1 VCGNN
6 FEFFLGSH
14 DGYRR
19 LLDPVTHRRLIFHV
33 RGGFWFIHDYA
44 KGRLHHELEVAWHFS
59 SDMKVSDR
67 EGIFLVNP
75 AQTVPANGTPSATML
90 VLLPVQDG
98 RWSSRLESEPISP
111 AYGTQVM
118 APVVRVVCKD
128 RLPMKCATFMVAQ
141 QQNGVTGRAEEC
153 SREWHTIGASVYRYQ
168 EQNRAHYAVLAE
180 DLQGTWTVGPLT
192 TDAKFVYFSI
202 EDAKLVDLVLWEGS
216 MLQLGEKKLLDYS
229 RQLEWFEVSTR
240 RGVPQVFS
248 SAPEAASA
256 FDVSILTSET
266 FPDEV
271 SRISKS

>member
-1 VCGNN
+1 
-6 FEFFLGSH
+6 
-14 DGYRR
+14 
-19 LLDPVTHRRLIFHV
+19 
-33 RGGFWFIHDYA
+33 
-44 KGRLHHELEVAWHFS
+44 
-59 SDMKVSDR
+59 
-67 EGIFLVNP
+67 
-75 AQTVPANGTPSATML
+75 
-90 VLLPVQDG
+90 
-98 RWSSRLESEPISP
+98 
-111 AYGTQVM
+111 M
-118 APVVRVVCKD
+118 APVVRFVCKD

-141 QQNGVTGRAEEC
+141 QQNRVTGRAEEC

-168 EQNRAHYAVLAE
+168 EQNRVHYAVLAE

-216 MLQLGEKKLLDYS
+216 MLQWGEKKLLDYS

-240 RGVPQVFS
+240 PGVPQVFS